1 MASAMDDLAGFTRT
15 LAAAV
20 AQGGPDVP
28 GQIGALCVASLPVTG
43 AAITVMSGPDHQ
55 DPVWAS
61 DAVAARLD
69 ELQFRL
75 AEGPCIQAFTSRRP
89 VLIADIRD
97 DTDHRVAHWPMFT
110 AAARDTTARGI
121 YVLPLQ
127 DGAVRVG
134 VLDFYCDEPG
144 ALGDDDLNGALRAAD
159 GAFWALLGWQ
169 AGRRLDLQGAPL
181 TDPAGAGWLAGAPL
195 ERREVYQATGM
206 LIAQLDVEPDT
217 ALARLRA
224 YAFLHDQ
231 AIDAVARDV
240 ISQRIHLDDYDDG
253 DEPR

>member
-1 MASAMDDLAGFTRT
+1 MDDLAGFSQT

-20 AQGGPDVP
+20 AEGGPDAP
-28 GQIGALCVASLPVTG
+28 GRIGALCVAALPVTG

-75 AEGPCIQAFTSRRP
+75 AEGPCLQAFTSRRP
-89 VLIADIRD
+89 VLITDIRD
-97 DTDHRVAHWPMFT
+97 DTDHRVGQWPMFT

-127 DGAVRVG
+127 DGAARVG
-134 VLDFYCDEPG
+134 VLDFYRDEPG
-144 ALGDDDLNGALRAAD
+144 QLGDDDLAGALRAAD

-169 AGRRLDLQGAPL
+169 PGRTLDPDGAPL
-181 TDPAGAGWLAGAPL
+181 PDRDGVGWLSGAPL

-206 LIAQLDVEPDT
+206 LIAQLDVTPDT

-231 AIDAVARDV
+231 PIDAVARDV
-240 ISQRIHLDDYDDG
+240 IDRRIHIDDHDDDRDG
-253 DEPR
+253 PR